1 MNATAS
7 PPIVAPNSALEAA
20 RLTRGGSLPAPH
32 PDGFN
37 GARDAAILFDY
48 MDEDTA
54 ADGIVYVQACKRTA
68 DLLSRASF
76 GRPVH
81 GKFYPV
87 RVVADRF
94 KRLQLAPPVPAPV
107 LSLPAPRP
115 VDRSPLAALNR
126 RMICAYN
133 SAQKTWCDYKVS
145 RSALSLS
152 TYLFHLRRCER
163 LQAAIRRTAGV
174 P

>member
-1 MNATAS
+1 MGHIYTNTRE
-7 PPIVAPNSALEAA
+7 AP
-20 RLTRGGSLPAPH
+20 PAPH
-32 PDGFN
+32 PDGYN

-48 MDEDTA
+48 MDEETA
-54 ADGIVYVQACKRTA
+54 ADGIVYVQSCQRTD
-68 DLLSRASF
+68 DLLRRSGILKRQ
-76 GRPVH
+76 RH
-81 GKFYPV
+81 GFYPV
-87 RVVADRF
+87 RVVTDRF
-94 KRLQLAPPVPAPV
+94 KRLQLAPLTAEPVRR
-107 LSLPAPRP
+107 LPAPRT

-133 SAQKTWCDYKVS
+133 SAQATWADYKIS
-145 RSALSLS
+145 RNELSLS

>member
-1 MNATAS
+1 MNATAY
-7 PPIVAPNSALEAA
+7 PPIVATNSVLEAG
-20 RLTRGGSLPAPH
+20 RLTSGGSMPAPH
-32 PDGFN
+32 PDGFG

-48 MDEDTA
+48 MDADTA
-54 ADGIVYVQACKRTA
+54 ADGVVYVQAVARTA
-68 DLLSRASF
+68 NLLKRA
-76 GRPVH
+76 GVTRQKRH
-81 GKFYPV
+81 EFYPV
-87 RVVADRF
+87 RVVADQF
-94 KRLQLAPPVPAPV
+94 KRLQLAPAAPV
-107 LSLPAPRP
+107 RVMGLPAPRP

-145 RSALSLS
+145 RSELSLS